1 MGPCRGTSSLG
12 KLLRT
17 RRLSVF
23 LLTSLFSLGLAAQTA
38 KPSAN
43 SAADTLQK
51 HYEAARTYG
60 IGGDQEKATVEYKAF
75 LAEALRRIANAR
87 AHGGEM
93 DSSTALF
100 NESLSIAPSDKNIR
114 LDYATTLLQ
123 QGKPAESKAQ
133 SEIVLKAAPDDPRAH
148 YALGRAHLMLQEY
161 PAAREHLEKAVVA
174 TPTFDVGYSLGLAYL
189 NLHDLNHAGLLFDEM
204 VAGLG
209 DSPSIHL
216 YFGRAYMET
225 TNSDQAI
232 QEFKKAIARNPKL
245 PQAHYFLAMTYL
257 QRDSEAGFAAAA
269 PEFQA
274 EIQNNPTDYRS
285 HYSLGLIAF
294 KQRRNE
300 DAIPE
305 FFRAS
310 EIEPNNPDPLIYLG
324 ETYQNA
330 DKLPEAEAA
339 MRKAIALTTD
349 ISRNQYQINRAH
361 YVLGRILVQT
371 GRREEGAKELK
382 ISQDIRAQL
391 RPTAER
397 TGKIEDVVGAP
408 EKAAAVLSTAE
419 TSAPA
424 DRPQVQAYI
433 DGLRPAVADAYNT
446 LGVFAAGKKDYTV
459 GLTYFQKAA
468 EWDPSLETV
477 DRNLGMAAFYAN
489 QPNLAGPA
497 LSRHLQSH
505 PDDTRV
511 RAALALLLFGAEDY
525 PKTLLT
531 LQPIQDEVDKDPGLG
546 YAYAV
551 SLVKTGKYDE
561 GVGRLKALEQA
572 NPKSADVHELL
583 GEAFS
588 DQKVYP
594 TAIEEFKKTIALDPA
609 RPRAHFL
616 LGLAQI
622 YQGSPAEAVTQLRI
636 ALKLTPKDIP
646 TKYHLA
652 FALLQV
658 QQKEE
663 GQKLLHEVI
672 QQDPKYTDAYY
683 QLGKLQ
689 LEEGDTKSAIANL
702 EAGVKLSPDS
712 DYIHYQLAMA
722 YRRDSRT
729 DDAQREM
736 QVYQGLKNSRRGSH
750 EALQPN

>member
-1 MGPCRGTSSLG
+1 MGPCRGASSLG
-12 KLLRT
+12 KLLKT
-17 RRLSVF
+17 RRLPVF
-23 LLTSLFSLGLAAQTA
+23 PFSFYFRRPPLPRRPSHLLPPRPDA
-38 KPSAN
+38 
-43 SAADTLQK
+43 LQK

-60 IGGDQEKATVEYKAF
+60 IGGDQEKASVEYKAF

-93 DSSTALF
+93 DVSSSLFADAL
-100 NESLSIAPSDKNIR
+100 NIAPSDKNIR

-123 QGKPAESKAQ
+123 QGKPAEAKAQ
-133 SEIVLKAAPDDPRAH
+133 SDIVLKADPESPRAH
-148 YALGRAHLMLQEY
+148 YLLGRAHLVMQEY

-174 TPTFDVGYSLGLAYL
+174 TSTFEVGYSLGLAYL

-232 QEFKKAIARNPKL
+232 QEFKKAIARNSKL

-274 EIQNNPTDYRS
+274 EIANNPNDYRS

-349 ISRNQYQINRAH
+349 ISRNQFQINRAH

-408 EKAAAVLSTAE
+408 EKASAALNAAE

-433 DGLRPAVADAYNT
+433 DGLRPAVAEAYNT
-446 LGVFAAGKKDYTV
+446 LGVFAAGKKDY
-459 GLTYFQKAA
+459 A
-468 EWDPSLETV
+468 
-477 DRNLGMAAFYAN
+477 
-489 QPNLAGPA
+489 
-497 LSRHLQSH
+497 
-505 PDDTRV
+505 
-511 RAALALLLFGAEDY
+511 AALAYFRKPVNGTHHSR
-525 PKTLLT
+525 PLT
-531 LQPIQDEVDKDPGLG
+531 ATSEW
-546 YAYAV
+546 
-551 SLVKTGKYDE
+551 
-561 GVGRLKALEQA
+561 RL
-572 NPKSADVHELL
+572 ST
-583 GEAFS
+583 
-588 DQKVYP
+588 P
-594 TAIEEFKKTIALDPA
+594 T
-609 RPRAHFL
+609 
-616 LGLAQI
+616 
-622 YQGSPAEAVTQLRI
+622 SPAWPAPRSPATCRAI
-636 ALKLTPKDIP
+636 RTTRASAPPWDCFFSAPRTIP
-646 TKYHLA
+646 R
-652 FALLQV
+652 
-658 QQKEE
+658 
-663 GQKLLHEVI
+663 
-672 QQDPKYTDAYY
+672 P
-683 QLGKLQ
+683 
-689 LEEGDTKSAIANL
+689 S
-702 EAGVKLSPDS
+702 
-712 DYIHYQLAMA
+712 
-722 YRRDSRT
+722 
-729 DDAQREM
+729 
-736 QVYQGLKNSRRGSH
+736 
-750 EALQPN
+750 